1 MTYDINY
8 KNVFWDITPKAKEIK
23 AKTNKQGL
31 IKLKSFGGKRNPWQ
45 RTKTTSW
52 VGESIDKLYDHL
64 WLLLMETPV
73 DERIGCVC
81 MLSRSVT
88 SDYLWPLDCS
98 PPGSSVHWDSPGK
111 NTRVDWHAFLQ
122 GILPN
127 PGIEPRS
134 PALRVNSLPSEPPE
148 TLENWIKAVKW
159 YNLPIIWKI
168 RIRGTMYNME
178 NMNNTTV
185 CYIWKLLGEQSW
197 RVLIR
202 IKYICSYFLNFVFIQ

>member
-1 MTYDINY
+1 MQAFLWTVPTVSRVRDQLMSLSKHNY
-8 KNVFWDITPKAKEIK
+8 SHVATKLLTSITITIPPTVLCLVAQSCP
-23 AKTNKQGL
+23 TLCN
-31 IKLKSFGGKRNPWQ
+31 S
-45 RTKTTSW
+45 
-52 VGESIDKLYDHL
+52 
-64 WLLLMETPV
+64 M
-73 DERIGCVC
+73 
-81 MLSRSVT
+81 
-88 SDYLWPLDCS
+88 DCS
-98 PPGSSVHWDSPGK
+98 LPDPSVHWDSPGK

-202 IKYICSYFLNFVFIQ
+202 IKYICSYFLNYVFIQ